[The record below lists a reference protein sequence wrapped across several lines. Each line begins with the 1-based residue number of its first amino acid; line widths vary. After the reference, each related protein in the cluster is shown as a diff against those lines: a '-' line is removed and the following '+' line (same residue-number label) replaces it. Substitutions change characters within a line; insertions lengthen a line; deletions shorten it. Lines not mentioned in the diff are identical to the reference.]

1 MQHGAKRSLCHF
13 VFEDAT
19 AVVVGVAGMDH
30 QRQAD
35 CARGRDMRAKTTFLR
50 LARAVLVEVVQPGLA
65 QRNDLWMLR
74 QLNQLFSRNTVFLV
88 CMVRM
93 GADGA
98 IDVRKT
104 LRDCEQRIEMLH
116 PRGDRDNTP
125 YSGGLGARDNG
136 IEVVGKIRKIEMAV
150 AVDKHR
156 FQPFTPLSVRC
167 SAEKL
172 RPAQAIWC
180 PL

>member
-1 MQHGAKRSLCHF
+1 
-13 VFEDAT
+13 
-19 AVVVGVAGMDH
+19 
-30 QRQAD
+30 
-35 CARGRDMRAKTTFLR
+35 MRAKPAFLR
-50 LARAVLVEVVQPGLA
+50 LARAVLVEVVQPGFA
-65 QRNDLWMLR
+65 QRNDLWMLG
-74 QLNQLFSRNTVFLV
+74 QFDEPFSRNTVFLV

-98 IDVRKT
+98 VDIWKT
-104 LRDCEQRIEMLH
+104 LRDREQRIEMLH
-116 PRGDRDNTP
+116 PRGDRDDTS
-125 YSGGLGARDNG
+125 YSGGLGARNNG
-136 IEVVGKIRKIEMAV
+136 IEVVDKIRKIEMAV